1 MNGWLGWLVE
11 WMNECMVGNENEK
24 SKKKNYLTFNL
35 WRSGWSDDNEEDEQ
49 HEGGGGHYEGDNDNS
64 GGWW

>member
-35 WRSGWSDDNEEDEQ
+35 WRSGWWSDDNEEDEGGG
-49 HEGGGGHYEGDNDNS
+49 GGGGHHEGDKDNC
-64 GGWW
+64 GGW